1 MLTTKG
7 AKRISPFLLPSI
19 IGNTAGSMV
28 AIQLGAKGPNFGV
41 VSACATGTHA
51 IGEALKYIQY
61 GESDILLAGGTEAS
75 ITPLG
80 LAACRS
86 SPPWPLPRRSP
97 PSRREPHGRA
107 CRG

>member
-1 MLTTKG
+1 VLTTKG

-61 GESDILLAGGTEAS
+61 PQAG
-75 ITPLG
+75 
-80 LAACRS
+80 
-86 SPPWPLPRRSP
+86 
-97 PSRREPHGRA
+97 
-107 CRG
+107 